1 MENPAASPRPG
12 VRQLLR
18 RASGVGLCISAGL
31 HLLLF
36 CALAAALPTVHGPA
50 SAPLITVDLLE
61 PAGHAGGGA
70 SAGAAATRS
79 HRSTGGAPPAAP
91 QPTVRQVLAR
101 PAGVTASVPVTPTA
115 VPAASGPERTV
126 VLAAAAGGASGSA
139 AGGPGSGGGSGA
151 TPGGGGAGGAAGGGA
166 GHGAA
171 AADSMPVAVRR
182 VKPAYPA
189 AARRQGLTGRVV
201 LRVQVNAEGTVSDLR
216 VESADPA
223 GVFET
228 QAVEAVRQ
236 WRFRPAVRQGA
247 PVAVWFLLPIRF
259 ALE

>member
-1 MENPAASPRPG
+1 
-12 VRQLLR
+12 
-18 RASGVGLCISAGL
+18 
-31 HLLLF
+31 
-36 CALAAALPTVHGPA
+36 
-50 SAPLITVDLLE
+50 
-61 PAGHAGGGA
+61 
-70 SAGAAATRS
+70 
-79 HRSTGGAPPAAP
+79 
-91 QPTVRQVLAR
+91 
-101 PAGVTASVPVTPTA
+101 
-115 VPAASGPERTV
+115 
-126 VLAAAAGGASGSA
+126 
-139 AGGPGSGGGSGA
+139 
-151 TPGGGGAGGAAGGGA
+151 
-166 GHGAA
+166 
-171 AADSMPVAVRR
+171 MPVAVRR